1 MSTWRYLRS
10 LAWTFKWTLSLDIF
24 VQAVLIAA
32 LEHGFVLIIREI
44 FDTMTGDARTSLG
57 VWTLCAVLA
66 GVVAFQMVLYVGSVT
81 LQFANQF
88 MIGALLRRNVLAHLM
103 ELSGMRGLPASPG
116 EAVTRFRGDASSAG
130 RFYIWPKF
138 IVTQL
143 LVSIVAIAIMVSIS
157 PFVTLIGLLPIILV
171 YLVVHFARTRIERT
185 RKQSREAAGDVTGF
199 LGEMFGSAE
208 AIKVA
213 GAEDHV
219 LNEFDRVNA
228 ARKQATLR
236 DTLLT
241 QTLNAV
247 FRNLEGISVGAIL
260 IVAGHAMLSGELTVG
275 DLVLFV
281 FYLEQFSWLSRGLG
295 QVMTEYRQLGVG
307 LGRLDELMPGAPPEK
322 LVERNPT
329 HLFRKAPDPA
339 PVEKTEADRLESLEV
354 SGLTYLYPDSERGVH
369 EVDLS
374 LRKGS
379 FTVITGRVGAGKST
393 LLRVLLGSLPLQGG
407 RAALER
413 EAGRGRERGP
423 GAAARGLHVAGAA
436 SVQRGAAGE
445 YFAGTPRG
453 RCGPAGGRAFRRAG
467 RRHRRSGRRAGH
479 GGRAARGEAV
489 RGTAEEGGGGAHVR
503 PGAGTAGLRRPV
515 ERSRRGDRAGPCGSG
530 WRNGR
535 TGRCWRSRTGG
546 RLFVVPTILSCSR
559 TDGWRLRGSWT
570 SCWGRLPRCRG
581 CGRGTWGAE
590 ESRKY
595 CVGGGGLTLAFTLT
609 PVSSREQALAL
620 SRQGE
625 SGSTL
630 TRE

>member
-10 LAWTFKWTLSLDIF
+10 LAWTFKWTLSLDVL

-103 ELSGMRGLPASPG
+103 DLSGMRGLPASPG

-213 GAEDHV
+213 GAENHV

-241 QTLNAV
+241 QTLNAI

-281 FYLEQFSWLSRGLG
+281 FYLQQFSWLSRGLG

-329 HLFRKAPDPA
+329 HLFRKPPDLA
-339 PVEKTEADRLESLEV
+339 PVEKTEADQLESLEV

-393 LLRVLLGSLPLQGG
+393 LLRVLLGSLPLQEGELRWNGRPVEDASEVLVPPRVAYTSQVPRLFSEELRGNILLGLREEGVDLPGAVRSAVLEGDIDDLEDGLDTVVGPRGVKLSGG
-407 RAALER
+407 QQRRA
-413 EAGRGRERGP
+413 
-423 GAAARGLHVAGAA
+423 AAARMFVREPELLVFDDLSSGLDVETEQTLWERLSERQDRTVLAVSHRREAL
-436 SVQRGAAGE
+436 
-445 YFAGTPRG
+445 
-453 RCGPAGGRAFRRAG
+453 RRADHIIVLKDG
-467 RRHRRSGRRAGH
+467 RVEAEGKLDELLGTSGEMQRLWAGD
-479 GGRAARGEAV
+479 V
-489 RGTAEEGGGGAHVR
+489 
-503 PGAGTAGLRRPV
+503 
-515 ERSRRGDRAGPCGSG
+515 D
-530 WRNGR
+530 
-535 TGRCWRSRTGG
+535 
-546 RLFVVPTILSCSR
+546 
-559 TDGWRLRGSWT
+559 
-570 SCWGRLPRCRG
+570 
-581 CGRGTWGAE
+581 
-590 ESRKY
+590 
-595 CVGGGGLTLAFTLT
+595 
-609 PVSSREQALAL
+609 
-620 SRQGE
+620 
-625 SGSTL
+625 
-630 TRE
+630 